1 MAIGFGIGLI
11 SLVIYGFIGAAVAR
25 ESQMAAWAV
34 WGIVTSVVLMAMFGG
49 AEASFLASNTLAFL
63 ACVLMVLPGMVG
75 WAMGSIYTAFSGGHR
90 VVVAPPRPVVQ
101 PAMRPAGNRPRNARP
116 RGAGPRNHRNLS
128 SDSDFDMAEPSH
140 VTGFGG
146 G

>member
-1 MAIGFGIGLI
+1 MVIGFGIGLI

-34 WGIVTSVVLMAMFGG
+34 WGIVTSVVVMAMLGG
-49 AEASFLASNTLAFL
+49 GEINFLASNTLAFL

-75 WAMGSIYTAFSGGHR
+75 WAMGSIYAAFSGGHR
-90 VVVAPPRPVVQ
+90 AVAPPPRPV
-101 PAMRPAGNRPRNARP
+101 ARP
-116 RGAGPRNHRNLS
+116 VARQAGAIPRSAGSRNRRAHA
-128 SDSDFDMAEPSH
+128 SDSGFGMAEPTR
-140 VTGFGG
+140 VNGFGG